1 MGKFTSNS
9 NFFQPTRFS
18 NPIDTSNL
26 SPYGVQMANIR
37 SIPVWE
43 LEGIS
48 EQEYLARQNALVYD
62 ASFIEMQILE
72 TVQNDIDPITDE
84 SIISMIQHEDEE
96 TINILEK

>member
-1 MGKFTSNS
+1 
-9 NFFQPTRFS
+9 
-18 NPIDTSNL
+18 
-26 SPYGVQMANIR
+26 MANIR

-43 LEGIS
+43 FEGIS

-62 ASFIEMQILE
+62 ASFIVIQILE

-96 TINILEK
+96 TINILENDSTIINETTGITGGSIVQQIEAIIASRNG